1 MYVTLMIFDCYLQKY
16 KSPTD
21 LRLHLRRNF
30 DCGIEKRLF
39 VTCKNCQKTTLQTE
53 YFSKKKCYCVEEQS
67 WKIFLFC
74 RRLVNRFNNRVLKN
88 RMFWIFCSKLK
99 DYLESLSCEIFS
111 CLKRDTS

>member
-99 DYLESLSCEIFS
+99 GYLESLSCEFFS